1 MNILRWRG
9 KLPGIIL
16 LAGLMALVLS
26 CGGASESTAEYGSDG
41 YSDDGQTAYA
51 TAAPASVALAM
62 ADSAESAGADQA
74 MVEIEK
80 AVEVQAQAAAA
91 PTAAPAQAS
100 ETASDADAASA
111 TGNAQQTEPQTAG
124 RQIIVEARLGLEVD
138 RIDAAARQVADIAV
152 QRGGWVESTQIFG
165 DSGYRS
171 ATVGIRIP
179 AELLDETMDALRA
192 LGRPL
197 DESVSSTDVTDRL
210 IDNEARLKSWR
221 AQEERLRILLENAPT
236 VEDIV
241 EIEKRLAEVRADI
254 EQVEAT
260 LRNLTTRVAATLIT
274 VNLKLP
280 GRFAGDPPKSTL
292 SLSAA
297 DPDGIADTIAARVA
311 GRNGYVEQRL
321 EYLRGDNRVI
331 ELTFYVQPGDM
342 AGLLDYAA
350 GLGDVRDRSVIVV
363 GTPPDDDT
371 PNARLNITVSA
382 NVEVGASLQLEARD
396 PVAAAAAIRAQA
408 ETAGGFTESYQET
421 MQDDRRRVS
430 MELAVKPAE
439 LRGLMDYAATLGEPS
454 FAELNMAGQQSGAD
468 APSARLM
475 VSVSP
480 PTGFPWLLFA
490 GLLAGSVAVTTVIVA
505 LMLWFVAARGR
516 AYSRKLDRE
525 AAARDAAR
533 AAQISDADAG

>member
-1 MNILRWRG
+1 MNILRWRA

-26 CGGASESTAEYGSDG
+26 CVGASESSAEYGSDG
-41 YSDDGQTAYA
+41 YGDDGQTAFA
-51 TAAPASVALAM
+51 TTAPAAAPLAM
-62 ADSAESAGADQA
+62 ADSAESAGADQS

-80 AVEVQAQAAAA
+80 AVAFQAQAAE
-91 PTAAPAQAS
+91 PTAAPAPAS
-100 ETASDADAASA
+100 ATAASDDASS
-111 TGNAQQTEPQTAG
+111 TGNAQQTEPQATG

-171 ATVGIRIP
+171 ATVGIRVP

-241 EIEKRLAEVRADI
+241 EIEKRLSEVRADI

-274 VNLKLP
+274 VNLQLP

-297 DPDGIADTIAARVA
+297 DPDGIADAIAARVA

-396 PVAAAAAIRAQA
+396 PVGAAAAIRAQA

-490 GLLAGSVAVTTVIVA
+490 GLLAGSVAVTIVIVA

-525 AAARDAAR
+525 AAAREAAR

>member
-9 KLPGIIL
+9 KWAGIVL
-16 LAGLMALVLS
+16 LAGLMAMVLS
-26 CGGASESTAEYGSDG
+26 CGGASESSAAYVSDG
-41 YSDDGQTAYA
+41 YGDDGQTAYA
-51 TAAPASVALAM
+51 TAAPAAAPLTMTESV
-62 ADSAESAGADQA
+62 ESAGADQA

-91 PTAAPAQAS
+91 PTALPAPAS
-100 ETASDADAASA
+100 ETAASDDANARVS
-111 TGNAQQTEPQTAG
+111 AQQTEPQQAG
-124 RQIIVEARLGLEVD
+124 RQIIVAARLGLEVD
-138 RIDAAARQVADIAV
+138 RIDAAARQVGDIAV
-152 QRGGWVESTQIFG
+152 QRGGWVESTQIYG
-165 DSGYRS
+165 DGGYRS
-171 ATVGIRIP
+171 ASVGIRIP
-179 AELLDETMDALRA
+179 AALLDETMDALRA
-192 LGRPL
+192 LGRAL

-210 IDNEARLKSWR
+210 IDNEARLSAWR
-221 AQEERLRILLENAPT
+221 AQEERLINLLENAPS

-241 EIEKRLAEVRADI
+241 EIEKRLSEVRADI

-260 LRNLTTRVAATLIT
+260 QRNLTNRVATTLIT
-274 VNLKLP
+274 VNLHLP
-280 GRFAGDPPKSTL
+280 GRFAADPPSGRL

-297 DPDGIADTIAARVA
+297 DPDAITDAIAARVD
-311 GRNGYVEQRL
+311 GRNGYIGQRS
-321 EYLRGDNRVI
+321 EYLQGRSRII
-331 ELTFYVQPGDM
+331 ELVVYVQSGDL
-342 AGLLDYAA
+342 AGLLDYA
-350 GLGDVRDRSVIVV
+350 GTLGDVQDRQLNQI
-363 GTPPDDDT
+363 GTPPDDAA

-408 ETAGGFTESYQET
+408 ESAGGFTESYQET
-421 MQDDRRRVS
+421 MEDNRRRVS

-480 PTGFPWLLFA
+480 PTGFPWLIFA
-490 GLLAGSVAVTTVIVA
+490 GLLVGSVAVSIGIVS

-525 AAARDAAR
+525 DAARAAAR
-533 AAQISDADAG
+533 AAQISDADAE

>member
-16 LAGLMALVLS
+16 FAGLMALVLS

-41 YSDDGQTAYA
+41 YGDDGQTAFA
-51 TAAPASVALAM
+51 TAAPAAVALAI
-62 ADSAESAGADQA
+62 ADSAESAGADQS

-80 AVEVQAQAAAA
+80 AVAFQAQAAE
-91 PTAAPAQAS
+91 PTAAPAPAS
-100 ETASDADAASA
+100 ATAASDDASA
-111 TGNAQQTEPQTAG
+111 TGNAQQTEPQQAG
-124 RQIIVEARLGLEVD
+124 RHIIVEARLGLEVD
-138 RIDAAARQVADIAV
+138 RIDAAARQVADIAT

-241 EIEKRLAEVRADI
+241 EIEKRLSEVRADI

-274 VNLKLP
+274 VNLQLP

-439 LRGLMDYAATLGEPS
+439 LRGLLDYAATLGEPS

-490 GLLAGSVAVTTVIVA
+490 GLLAGSVAVTIVIVA

-525 AAARDAAR
+525 AAAREAAR